1 MKSINE
7 KYAELELTKE
17 QRFAILNKKNEI
29 LKARL
34 AETGEILTA
43 ELLEEILN
51 EACLSFGIIL

>member
-7 KYAELELTKE
+7 KYAELELTNA
-17 QRFAILNKKNEI
+17 QRLAILNKKNEI

-34 AETGEILTA
+34 SATGEILTT
-43 ELLEEILN
+43 ELHEQILN